1 MASPLPPEVGD
12 LLGASDE
19 AERDRAWTRFV
30 ETHSRLLLHVARSV
44 TGDADDAMD
53 AYAWVLE
60 HLREGGFR
68 RLTTFRGDGNTRFTT
83 WLVVVARRGCL
94 DFLRHSRGRARG
106 DGAGDPGRDEGLRV
120 RRRLLALGGEPP
132 LSEAIPAPDASPAD
146 DAERSERTQM
156 VQEALGELSARDR
169 LLLSLRFEDE
179 LSAPEIARVMDFPTP
194 FHVYRRLNLLLP
206 RLRERLNGRGIEGV
220 DS

>member
-12 LLGASDE
+12 LLGAPDE
-19 AERDRAWTRFV
+19 VERERAWTRFV

-44 TGDADDAMD
+44 THDPDDAMD

-60 HLREGGFR
+60 HLREQGFR
-68 RLTTFRGDGNTRFTT
+68 RLTTFRGDGGTKFTT

-106 DGAGDPGRDEGLRV
+106 DGHCDPGREEGLKV
-120 RRRLLALGGEPP
+120 RRRLLALGGAPP
-132 LSEAIPAPDASPAD
+132 LSETIPAPEASPAD
-146 DAERSERTQM
+146 DAERSERVQM
-156 VQEALGELSARDR
+156 VQEVLGELPAPDR

-179 LSAPEIARVMDFPTP
+179 LSAAEIAQVMGFPTP

-206 RLRERLNGRGIEGV
+206 RLRERLNGRGIVGV